1 MGMLTAKNRG
11 RKREGNFSH
20 RIRPL
25 LVLCDTLALEV
36 GNGLPDTD
44 CRQRKDPAQAVIAS
58 FTCYSYSATPW
69 QRLIS
74 HHHAKR
80 V

>member
-1 MGMLTAKNRG
+1 MQCQ
-11 RKREGNFSH
+11 GNFSH

-44 CRQRKDPAQAVIAS
+44 CRQRKDPAQVRVTTTSRIFLLGCDAWLDVLYDI
-58 FTCYSYSATPW
+58 
-69 QRLIS
+69 LIF
-74 HHHAKR
+74 
-80 V
+80 

>member
-1 MGMLTAKNRG
+1 MEMLTAKNRG
-11 RKREGNFSH
+11 RKRKVSS
-20 RIRPL
+20 I
-25 LVLCDTLALEV
+25 VLCDTLALEV